1 MRTKTLLVE
10 EFTKMRSI
18 IGVGSLLE
26 IMNKARQ
33 DKNVHSGLI
42 RLGQSVVNSA
52 PVGET
57 YSTIFN
63 CTDNQL
69 VYQCGM
75 DVVYDML
82 CEEGWL

>member
-26 IMNKARQ
+26 IMNTSSR
-33 DKNVHSGLI
+33 DKNVHTGVI
-42 RLGQSVVNSA
+42 RFGQSVVNAA
-52 PVGET
+52 PAGET

-69 VYQCGM
+69 VYHIGM

-82 CEEGWL
+82 CEEGW